1 MNSIGD
7 SAGVNA
13 VPGISSKSS
22 GQVSASGRSGG
33 RTWNGT
39 SLPVICG
46 PTAAGKSALA
56 LRLADLRGASIISA
70 DSRQVYRGFD
80 IGTAKPDAGERRRVP
95 HFGIDV
101 VEPDERYTAADW
113 AASVHGW
120 IETIT
125 ASGRTP
131 LVVGGTGF
139 YLRALFTP
147 LFEEPEIDPA
157 RRASVRDMLSSL
169 SAEEIRRW
177 CEAIDPAR
185 APLGRAQRER
195 AIEVALITGRRI
207 SELHL
212 DRPRAAVM
220 TARYLV
226 LDPGSSLS
234 GSIAARIDGML
245 AAGWLDEVRSL
256 AGRVE
261 PDARAWTA
269 TGYDVMRRVVIGEL
283 TLDRARELVVV
294 ATRQYAKRQRTWFR
308 HQLDGERVLRLDP
321 RAPDVFDRAVAWF
334 DWGR

>member
-1 MNSIGD
+1 MNSTGD
-7 SAGVNA
+7 SAGV
-13 VPGISSKSS
+13 
-22 GQVSASGRSGG
+22 
-33 RTWNGT
+33 

-46 PTAAGKSALA
+46 PTASGKSALA
-56 LRLADLRGASIISA
+56 LRLAELTGASIISA

-80 IGTAKPDAGERRRVP
+80 IGTAKPDAGDQRRVP

-101 VEPDERYTAADW
+101 AEPDERYTAADW
-113 AASVHGW
+113 VASVPVW
-120 IETIT
+120 LEAIR
-125 ASGRTP
+125 ASGRSP

-147 LFEEPEIDPA
+147 LFEEPAIDPA
-157 RRASVRDMLSSL
+157 HRSSVRDMLSGL
-169 SAEEIRRW
+169 SAAEVRRW

-207 SELHL
+207 SEFHL
-212 DRPRAAVM
+212 ERPRAAVL

-226 LDPGSSLS
+226 LDPGPNLA
-234 GSIAARIDGML
+234 GSIAARIDEML

-256 AGRVE
+256 AQRVR

-269 TGYDVMRRVVIGEL
+269 TGYDVMRRVVTGEL
-283 TLDRARELVVV
+283 TLDRGRELVVV

-308 HQLDGERVLRLDP
+308 HQLGGEQVLRLDP
-321 RAPDVFDRAVAWF
+321 RAADTFDRAVAWF
-334 DWGR
+334 HEEEEEEAKQ